1 MKNISQNLFET
12 LRKYDTPTI
21 VNSLELLDSKF
32 RTRGFTTEQL
42 VCSNTSLPPIVGYAR
57 TATISASNE
66 IDQQIKRERS
76 MEYYQYVSSG
86 TGPWITVIQDIDPNP
101 GFGAFWGE
109 VNSNIHKAL
118 GVIGVLTNGSVR
130 DLDALSEG
138 FQVLAGK
145 IGPAHA
151 YVRIEETGIPVN
163 VFGMEVNHNDLLHA
177 DRHGAVVIPA
187 ELSDKLPKA
196 IELMINREKIILDAC
211 KREDFDYKI
220 LRQAIL
226 ESTKLT
232 HPAK

>member
-1 MKNISQNLFET
+1 MKIISQNLLET

-32 RTRGFTTEQL
+32 RTSGFTTEQL
-42 VCSNTSLPPIVGYAR
+42 VCTDSSLPPIVGYAR

-66 IDQQIKRERS
+66 IDQQLKRERS
-76 MEYYQYVSSG
+76 LAYYQYVSSG
-86 TGPWITVIQDIDPNP
+86 TGPWVSVIQDIDPNP

-130 DLDALSEG
+130 DLDLLSEG

-151 YVRIEETGIPVN
+151 YVRIEETGIPISI
-163 VFGMEVNHNDLLHA
+163 FGLEVKHNDLLHA
-177 DRHGAVVIPA
+177 DRNGAVVIPA
-187 ELSDKLPKA
+187 EFSEKLPEA
-196 IELMINREKIILDAC
+196 IELMISREKVILDAC
-211 KREDFDYKI
+211 KREDFNYHV
-220 LRQAIL
+220 LRQAIMKSA
-226 ESTKLT
+226 EI
-232 HPAK
+232 H

>member
-1 MKNISQNLFET
+1 MNNISQKLFET

-32 RTRGFTTEQL
+32 RTSGFTKEQL
-42 VCSNTSLPPIVGYAR
+42 LCTDTSLPPIIGYAR
-57 TATISASNE
+57 TATIKASNE
-66 IDQQIKRERS
+66 IDPQIKRDRS
-76 MEYYQYVSSG
+76 LAYYEYVSSG
-86 TGPWITVIQDIDPNP
+86 TGPWISVIQDIDENP

-118 GVIGVLTNGSVR
+118 GVIGTITNGSVR
-130 DLDALSEG
+130 DLDVLSEG

-151 YVRIEETGIPVN
+151 YVRIEETGIPVDI
-163 VFGMEVNHNDLLHA
+163 FGMEVQHNDLLHA

-187 ELSDKLPKA
+187 ELAGKLPES
-196 IELMINREKIILDAC
+196 IELMISREKIILDAC
-211 KREDFDYKI
+211 KRDDFNYQI

-226 ESTKLT
+226 ESNKLKP
-232 HPAK
+232 PA

>member
-1 MKNISQNLFET
+1 MQKISQNLLET

-32 RTRGFTTEQL
+32 RTSGFTTEQL
-42 VCSNTSLPPIVGYAR
+42 ICTDTSLPPIVGYAR
-57 TATISASNE
+57 TATISATNE
-66 IDQQIKRERS
+66 IDQQIKRDRS
-76 MEYYQYVSSG
+76 LAYYQYVSSG
-86 TGPWITVIQDIDPNP
+86 TGPWVSVIQDIDQNP

-130 DLDALSEG
+130 DLDVLSEG

-151 YVRIEETGIPVN
+151 YVRIEETGIPVSI
-163 VFGMEVNHNDLLHA
+163 FGMEVKHNDLLHA

-187 ELSDKLPKA
+187 ELSEKLPKA
-196 IELMINREKIILDAC
+196 IELMISREKVILDAC
-211 KREDFDYKI
+211 KREDFNYQV
-220 LRQAIL
+220 LRKAIM
-226 ESTKLT
+226 ESAEI
-232 HPAK
+232 H

>member
-1 MKNISQNLFET
+1 MKKISHNLLET

-32 RTRGFTTEQL
+32 RTSGFTTEQL
-42 VCSNTSLPPIVGYAR
+42 ICTDTSLPPIVGYAR
-57 TATISASNE
+57 TATISATNE
-66 IDQQIKRERS
+66 IDQQIKRDRS
-76 MEYYQYVSSG
+76 LAYYQYVSSG
-86 TGPWITVIQDIDPNP
+86 TGPWVSVIQDIDQNP

-130 DLDALSEG
+130 DLDVLSEG

-151 YVRIEETGIPVN
+151 YVRIEETGIPVSI
-163 VFGMEVNHNDLLHA
+163 FGMELKHNDLLHA

-187 ELSDKLPKA
+187 ELSEKLPKA
-196 IELMINREKIILDAC
+196 IELMISREKVILDAC
-211 KREDFDYKI
+211 KREDFNYHI
-220 LRQAIL
+220 LRKAIMVSA
-226 ESTKLT
+226 EI
-232 HPAK
+232 H

>member
-1 MKNISQNLFET
+1 MNNISQKLFET

-32 RTRGFTTEQL
+32 RTSGFTKEQL
-42 VCSNTSLPPIVGYAR
+42 FCTDTSLSPIIGYAR
-57 TATISASNE
+57 TATIKASDE
-66 IDQQIKRERS
+66 IDPQIKRVRS
-76 MEYYQYVSSG
+76 LAYYEYVSSG
-86 TGPWITVIQDIDPNP
+86 TGPWISVIQDIDENP

-118 GVIGVLTNGSVR
+118 GVIGTITNGSVR
-130 DLDALSEG
+130 DLDVLSEG

-151 YVRIEETGIPVN
+151 YVRIEETGIPVDI
-163 VFGMEVNHNDLLHA
+163 FGMEVQHNDLLHA

-187 ELSDKLPKA
+187 ELAGKLPES
-196 IELMINREKIILDAC
+196 IELMISREKIILDAC
-211 KREDFDYKI
+211 KRDDFNYQI

-226 ESTKLT
+226 ESNKLK
-232 HPAK
+232 HHSE

>member
-1 MKNISQNLFET
+1 MQKISQNLLET

-32 RTRGFTTEQL
+32 RTSGFTTEQL
-42 VCSNTSLPPIVGYAR
+42 ICTDTSLPPIVGYAR

-66 IDQQIKRERS
+66 IDQQIKRDRS
-76 MEYYQYVSSG
+76 LAYYQYVSSG
-86 TGPWITVIQDIDPNP
+86 TGPWVSVIQDIDQNP

-130 DLDALSEG
+130 DLDVLSEG

-151 YVRIEETGIPVN
+151 YVRIEETRIPVSI
-163 VFGMEVNHNDLLHA
+163 FGMEVKHNDLLHA

-187 ELSDKLPKA
+187 ELSEKLPKA
-196 IELMINREKIILDAC
+196 IELMISREKVILDAC
-211 KREDFDYKI
+211 KRDDFNYQV
-220 LRQAIL
+220 LRQAIM
-226 ESTKLT
+226 ESAEI
-232 HPAK
+232 H

>member
-1 MKNISQNLFET
+1 MKNNSPNLLEV

-32 RTRGFTTEQL
+32 RTSGFTTEQL
-42 VCSNTSLPPIVGYAR
+42 VCADNSLPPIVGYAR

-66 IDQQIKRERS
+66 IDPKIKRERS
-76 MEYYQYVSSG
+76 LAYYQYVSSG
-86 TGPWITVIQDIDPNP
+86 IGPWVSVIQDIDPNP

-130 DLDALSEG
+130 DLDLLSEG

-151 YVRIEETGIPVN
+151 YVRIEETGIPISI
-163 VFGMEVNHNDLLHA
+163 FGMEVKHNELLHA

-187 ELSDKLPKA
+187 ELSQKLQEA
-196 IELMINREKIILDAC
+196 IELMISREKVILDAC
-211 KREDFDYKI
+211 KREDFNYQV
-220 LRQAIL
+220 LRQAIMKSA
-226 ESTKLT
+226 EI
-232 HPAK
+232 H

>member
-1 MKNISQNLFET
+1 MKNISQNLLKT

-32 RTRGFTTEQL
+32 RTSGFTTEQL
-42 VCSNTSLPPIVGYAR
+42 VCADTSLPPIVGYAR

-76 MEYYQYVSSG
+76 LAYYKYISCG
-86 TGPWITVIQDIDPNP
+86 TGPWVSVIQDIDQNP

-118 GVIGVLTNGSVR
+118 GVSGVLTNGSVR
-130 DLDALSEG
+130 DLDMLSEG

-151 YVRIEETGIPVN
+151 YVRIEETGIPISI
-163 VFGMEVNHNDLLHA
+163 FGMEVNHNDLVHA
-177 DRHGAVVIPA
+177 DRHGAVIIPA
-187 ELSDKLPKA
+187 KLSEKLQEA
-196 IELMINREKIILDAC
+196 IDLIISREKVILDAC
-211 KREDFDYKI
+211 KREDFNYQL
-220 LRQAIL
+220 LRQAIM
-226 ESTKLT
+226 ES
-232 HPAK
+232 AEIR

>member
-1 MKNISQNLFET
+1 MKNISQNLLET

-32 RTRGFTTEQL
+32 RTSGFTTEQF
-42 VCSNTSLPPIVGYAR
+42 VCADKSLPPIVGYAR

-76 MEYYQYVSSG
+76 LAYYKYISSG
-86 TGPWITVIQDIDPNP
+86 KGPWVSVIQDIDQNP

-118 GVIGVLTNGSVR
+118 GVTGVLTNGSVR
-130 DLDALSEG
+130 DLDVLSEG
-138 FQVLAGK
+138 FQILAGK
-145 IGPAHA
+145 LCPAHA
-151 YVRIEETGIPVN
+151 YVRIEETGIPVSI
-163 VFGMEVNHNDLLHA
+163 FGMEVKHNDLLHA

-196 IELMINREKIILDAC
+196 IELMISREKVILDAC
-211 KREDFDYKI
+211 KRDDFNYQI
-220 LRQAIL
+220 LRQAIM
-226 ESTKLT
+226 ESAEI
-232 HPAK
+232 H

>member
-1 MKNISQNLFET
+1 MKKISQKLLEN

-42 VCSNTSLPPIVGYAR
+42 ICTDTSLPPIVGYAR

-76 MEYYQYVSSG
+76 LAYYQYVSSG
-86 TGPWITVIQDIDPNP
+86 TGPWVSVIQDIDPNP

-118 GVIGVLTNGSVR
+118 GVTGVLTNGSVR
-130 DLDALSEG
+130 DLDLLSKG

-151 YVRIEETGIPVN
+151 YVRIEETGIPVSI
-163 VFGMEVNHNDLLHA
+163 FGMEVNHNDLLHA
-177 DRHGAVVIPA
+177 DRHGAVVIPT
-187 ELSDKLPKA
+187 ELSQKLPEA
-196 IELMINREKIILDAC
+196 IELMISREKIILDAC
-211 KREDFDYKI
+211 KRDDFNYQI

-226 ESTKLT
+226 ESNKLK
-232 HPAK
+232 HHS

>member
-1 MKNISQNLFET
+1 MQKISQNLLET

-32 RTRGFTTEQL
+32 RTSGFTTEQL
-42 VCSNTSLPPIVGYAR
+42 ICTDTSLPPIVGYAR
-57 TATISASNE
+57 TATISATNE
-66 IDQQIKRERS
+66 IDQQIKRDRS
-76 MEYYQYVSSG
+76 LAYYQYVSSG
-86 TGPWITVIQDIDPNP
+86 TGPWVSVIQDIDQNP

-130 DLDALSEG
+130 DLDVLSEG

-151 YVRIEETGIPVN
+151 YVRIEETGIPVSI
-163 VFGMEVNHNDLLHA
+163 FGMEVKHNDLLHA

-187 ELSDKLPKA
+187 ELSEKLPKA
-196 IELMINREKIILDAC
+196 IELMISREKVILDAC
-211 KREDFDYKI
+211 KREDFNYQV
-220 LRQAIL
+220 LRQAIM
-226 ESTKLT
+226 ESAEI
-232 HPAK
+232 H